1 MSQSVIQ
8 ISSLSRRFGEK
19 NAVDNLTLEV
29 QAGEIFGFLGH
40 NGAGKTTTVRL
51 LNGVLEPTSGGA
63 QVLGLDPQT
72 EGPALRA
79 RTGVLTETPS
89 LEERL
94 TARENL
100 SIYAD
105 LYNVPLA
112 DVAERVNS
120 LLAEFELADRADEK
134 VGGYSKGMKQRLA
147 LARAL
152 LHKPDVLFLDEPTA
166 ALDPVAARHVHSLVE
181 NLARREG
188 CTVFLCTHNLVEAQK
203 LCDRVAVMEHGQLVA
218 LGTPADLT
226 RQYVKRLD
234 VDLEVDPVQMELV
247 LPILQELPHLV
258 LGSPKQEKDF
268 LTLTL
273 SGREAIPELLA
284 VLVQKGLARVSPRAT
299 GSQSRRSLF
308 RVERRQTM
316 NTRAVLAIVR
326 KDLKVAV
333 QNKGVVLPIIILPL
347 ILFVVMPWLMA
358 YIPSWA
364 NAAGT
369 SLSNMD
375 ELLARMPAGL
385 QNELSG
391 YTPDQQLTVFSLV
404 YMLAPMFLILPLM
417 VSSVLAADSFAGE
430 KERKTLEALLIYPNH

>member
-1 MSQSVIQ
+1 MGLASKSNYLGEVGMSVPVIQ

-19 NAVDNLTLEV
+19 NAVDNLILEV

-51 LNGVLEPTSGGA
+51 LNGVLEPTSGAA

-100 SIYAD
+100 SFYAD
-105 LYNVPLA
+105 LYNVPFA
-112 DVAERVNS
+112 EVTERVNS

-152 LHKPDVLFLDEPTA
+152 LHKPELLFLDEPTA

-188 CTVFLCTHNLVEAQK
+188 CTIFLCTHNLVEAQK
-203 LCDRVAVMEHGQLVA
+203 LCDRVAVMEHGRLVA
-218 LGTPADLT
+218 LGTPSDLT

-247 LPILQELPHLV
+247 LPILRELPHLV
-258 LGSPKQEKDF
+258 LGSPKKEKDF

-284 VLVQKGLARVSPRAT
+284 VLVQKGLRVYR
-299 GSQSRRSLF
+299 
-308 RVERRQTM
+308 
-316 NTRAVLAIVR
+316 
-326 KDLKVAV
+326 
-333 QNKGVVLPIIILPL
+333 
-347 ILFVVMPWLMA
+347 
-358 YIPSWA
+358 
-364 NAAGT
+364 
-369 SLSNMD
+369 
-375 ELLARMPAGL
+375 
-385 QNELSG
+385 
-391 YTPDQQLTVFSLV
+391 
-404 YMLAPMFLILPLM
+404 LAPQEANLEE
-417 VSSVLAADSFAGE
+417 VYFALNGG
-430 KERKTLEALLIYPNH
+430 KQ